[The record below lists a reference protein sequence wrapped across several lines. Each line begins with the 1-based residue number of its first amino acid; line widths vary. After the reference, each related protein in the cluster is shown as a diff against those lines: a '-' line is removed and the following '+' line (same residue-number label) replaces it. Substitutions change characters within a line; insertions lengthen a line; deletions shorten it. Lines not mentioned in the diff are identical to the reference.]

1 MTELDEVQEL
11 ILRGIASKALWPQ
24 SHRMTL
30 QQVGPNLTVDIEI
43 IVGDKFLNASAPMAT
58 PKQQMNF
65 EGQKFLI
72 KSICEA
78 LLGRTEIV
86 N

>member
-1 MTELDEVQEL
+1 MTEDEEF

-24 SHRMTL
+24 SHRTTF

-43 IVGDKFLNASAPMAT
+43 IVGDKFLNASSPMAG
-58 PKQQMNF
+58 PKLQMNF